1 MRVTKIEIKNFRAFY
16 GGHQLDL
23 DKTGKNLL
31 VYGENGS
38 GKSTLYLGLKLLLES
53 SEIASTGEDTSTGFE
68 KNQNIFVTDDGHIK
82 LHLRADPG
90 AKEHIYEWS
99 RTVKETE
106 DELIIAASKAKGFLD
121 YKALLETHF
130 IHRESDTV
138 NVFELLIRNLLT
150 NVNNDVTDQ
159 SIGEDWKRILEL
171 LPSRRNA
178 KTQIGTLEERLQD
191 FNRGLAG
198 QLAELK
204 TNASEILHKFGYNDK
219 VVALDFDF
227 QGVKYNRNNNGLDN
241 QQILLKVKFFD
252 RDRPA
257 HHNFLNEAK
266 LSAIALSIYFAGFLF
281 QPTSNLKI
289 LALDD
294 VLIGLDMSNRFPV
307 LDILKKYF
315 SDYQIFLMTYDKAW
329 YEIVKQ
335 RTTEKE
341 WKYAEFYFSNTDEC
355 EIPIYVE
362 NKAYLE
368 KAKEYLKV
376 NDYKACAIYTRTA
389 FEAMVKKFCE
399 KKNIR
404 VKYRENSKSLAS
416 EDFWRQ
422 IKTRRNKDNTLF
434 LTKALIGDIEL
445 YRSIV
450 LNPLSHATI
459 VDIHKQEL
467 VNAIKAVEELQNE
480 LNPM

>member
-16 GGHQLDL
+16 ETVEIDL
-23 DKTGKNLL
+23 HKAGKNLL

-38 GKSTLYLGLKLLLES
+38 GKSSLYLALKLFLES
-53 SEIASTGEDTSTGFE
+53 SEDTSSRFD
-68 KNQNIFVTDDGHIK
+68 NHQNIFIADDGHIK
-82 LHLRADPG
+82 VHLRAAPS
-90 AKEHIYEWS
+90 ANEHVYEWS

-106 DELIIAASKAKGFLD
+106 DQLIIDASKATGFLD

-130 IHRESDTV
+130 INRDTV
-138 NVFELLIRNLLT
+138 DVFDLLVKNLLANVVSDIT
-150 NVNNDVTDQ
+150 NR
-159 SIGEDWKRILEL
+159 SIGEYWQSVLESH
-171 LPSRRNA
+171 PSRRNA
-178 KTQIGTLEERLQD
+178 RIKIEILEERLKD
-191 FNRGLAG
+191 FSSELTRRLD
-198 QLAELK
+198 QLK
-204 TNASEILHKFGYNDK
+204 TEASEILNKLGYDGHF
-219 VVALDFDF
+219 VALNFDF
-227 QGVKYNRNNNGLDN
+227 KAVRYEPRKNSLEGDEIFLT
-241 QQILLKVKFFD
+241 VKFFD
-252 RDRPA
+252 EDLHA
-257 HHNFLNEAK
+257 HHRFLNEAK
-266 LSAIALSIYFAGFLF
+266 LSAIALSIYFAALKL
-281 QPTSNLKI
+281 QPDSDLK
-289 LALDD
+289 LLVLDD
-294 VLIGLDMSNRFPV
+294 VLIGLDMSNRLPV
-307 LDILKKYF
+307 LDILEEDF
-315 SDYQIFLMTYDKAW
+315 TDYQIVLTTYDKAW

-341 WKYAEFYFSNTDEC
+341 WKYAEFYFSKTDEC

-368 KAKEYLKV
+368 KAKEYFKV

-404 VKYRENSKSLAS
+404 VKYRENPKSLTS

-467 VNAIKAVEELQNE
+467 VNTIKAVEELQNE

>member
-53 SEIASTGEDTSTGFE
+53 SEIASTGEDASTGFE

-90 AKEHIYEWS
+90 ANEHIYEWS

-178 KTQIGTLEERLQD
+178 KTQIGTLEERLED
-191 FNRGLAG
+191 FNRGVAG

-204 TNASEILHKFGYNDK
+204 TNASEILSEFGYNVILDLGFDK
-219 VVALDFDF
+219 I
-227 QGVKYNRNNNGLDN
+227 KYNRHDKTFDN
-241 QQILLKVKFFD
+241 QQISLKVKFFD
-252 RDRPA
+252 RDLAA
-257 HHNFLNEAK
+257 HQSFLNEAK
-266 LSAIALSIYFAGFLF
+266 LSAIALSIYFGGFLL
-281 QPTSNLKI
+281 QPDSELKI

-307 LDILKKYF
+307 LDILTKYF
-315 SDYQIFLMTYDKAW
+315 SVYQIFLMTYDKAW

-335 RTTEKE
+335 WASANGQ
-341 WKYAEFYFSNTDEC
+341 WKAVELYFAQTDKFEM
-355 EIPIYVE
+355 PVYVE
-362 NKAYLE
+362 NKSYLE
-368 KAKEYLKV
+368 KAQEHLDA
-376 NDYKACAIYTRTA
+376 NDYKACAIYIRTA
-389 FEAMVKKFCE
+389 FETIIKKYCE
-399 KKNIR
+399 DERLPVRYRSDPKKLD
-404 VKYRENSKSLAS
+404 SQ
-416 EDFWRQ
+416 DFWDS
-422 IKTRRNKDNTLF
+422 IKTRNKDNGILEKTLIH
-434 LTKALIGDIEL
+434 KIEL
-445 YRSIV
+445 CRSVI

-459 VDIHKQEL
+459 VNIPRQEL
-467 VNAIKAVEELQNE
+467 VNAIKAVEELQIE

>member
-445 YRSIV
+445 YRRIV